1 MSASDVINLFHL
13 ELVYQLPL
21 EDDTFFAMAKHAKLF
36 PPGVGESIAAE
47 RLRSKKVSYF
57 LQHVVEPGAEE
68 YLPKLL
74 KVMRD
79 SKVVNVVRL
88 ANDIQATID
97 QGMYTMYLCTQTY

>member
-1 MSASDVINLFHL
+1 MSASDVIKLFNV

-21 EDDTFFAMAKHAKLF
+21 EDYTFLAMAKHANLF
-36 PPGVGESIAAE
+36 PLDVGESIAAE
-47 RLRSKKVSYF
+47 RSRARKVSYF
-57 LQHVVEPGAEE
+57 LRHVVEPGAEE

-74 KVMRD
+74 KVMKD
-79 SKVVNVVRL
+79 SNVVNVVRL

>member
-1 MSASDVINLFHL
+1 MSASDVIKLFSV
-13 ELVYQLPL
+13 ELVCQLPL

-47 RLRSKKVSYF
+47 RSRARKVSYL
-57 LQHVVEPGAEE
+57 LQYVVEPGAEN

-74 KVMRD
+74 KVMKD

-88 ANDIQATID
+88 ANDMQATRD